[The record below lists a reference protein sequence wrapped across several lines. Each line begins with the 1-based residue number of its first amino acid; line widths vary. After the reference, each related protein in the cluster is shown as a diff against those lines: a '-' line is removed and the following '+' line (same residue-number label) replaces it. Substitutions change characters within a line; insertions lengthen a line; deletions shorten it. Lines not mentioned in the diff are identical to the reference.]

1 MHEPRGL
8 YTDLNETCKSSECAH
23 TDTYAMHSRE
33 FGSRDKSGIQFVGIP
48 SRLNAQ
54 LGQLEAKTELDSTA
68 LCAEAKRG
76 GPANP

>member
-1 MHEPRGL
+1 MCRVRKGPATLRCSARASWPA
-8 YTDLNETCKSSECAH
+8 YQFD
-23 TDTYAMHSRE
+23 RE

-54 LGQLEAKTELDSTA
+54 LGQLGAKTELDSTA